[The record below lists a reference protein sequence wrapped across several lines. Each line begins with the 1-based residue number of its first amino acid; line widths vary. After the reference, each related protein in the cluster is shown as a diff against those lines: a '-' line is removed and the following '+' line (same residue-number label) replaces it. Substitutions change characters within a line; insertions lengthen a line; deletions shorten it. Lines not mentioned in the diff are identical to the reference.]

1 MTLVKSDVN
10 QPSEFLGSPLEHALA
25 STAGTKTA
33 AGSGTSLRRR
43 IKSLPGIKHA
53 RKMYD
58 RLFPSEQFGF
68 LRDCETL
75 KRYEIGEWTHGHF
88 GLTILSPEGG
98 QLRVGKFSSIARG
111 VKIML
116 GGEHRTN
123 WISTYAFP
131 ALVPGAE
138 AYRSKAFAHSKGDVT
153 IGNDV
158 WVGIDSIIMSGVTLA
173 DGMIVGAGSV
183 VRRSFPP
190 YSIIAGNPASLAG
203 YRFPKEIIDELVKIR
218 WWDWPLDKIREAFP
232 LLLSENVEQ
241 FVNQYR
247 VKS

>member
-1 MTLVKSDVN
+1 MSLVKSDVK
-10 QPSEFLGSPLEHALA
+10 QSGEYLGAPLEHALA
-25 STAGTKTA
+25 TSTTKP
-33 AGSGTSLRRR
+33 AGSGMSLRRR
-43 IKSLPGIKHA
+43 LKSLPGMKLA

-58 RLFPSEQFGF
+58 RVFPSEQFGL

-75 KRYEIGEWTHGHF
+75 KRFEIGEWTHGHF
-88 GLTILSPEGG
+88 GLTVLSPEGG
-98 QLRVGKFSSIARG
+98 TLRIGRFCSIARG
-111 VKIML
+111 VKISL
-116 GGEHRTN
+116 GGEHRSN

-131 ALVPGAE
+131 ALLPGAE
-138 AYRSKAFAHSKGDVT
+138 KFRSTDFSRSKGDVT

-190 YSIIAGNPASLAG
+190 YSIVAGNPASLAG

-218 WWDWPLDKIREAFP
+218 WWDWPLEKIREALP
-232 LLLSENVEQ
+232 LMLTENVEQ
-241 FVNQYR
+241 FVNKYR
-247 VKS
+247 VSP